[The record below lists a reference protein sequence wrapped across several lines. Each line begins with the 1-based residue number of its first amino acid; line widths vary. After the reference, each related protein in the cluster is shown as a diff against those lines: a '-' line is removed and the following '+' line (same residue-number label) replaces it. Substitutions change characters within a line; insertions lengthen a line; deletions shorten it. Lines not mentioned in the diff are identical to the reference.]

1 VAAPLTQS
9 PARSRI
15 SLLPCKRLL
24 AIDPGDQCLKLL
36 VVEESFG
43 RLHVRHQELV
53 EVPTAGALS
62 EEEAM
67 RHAQELIF
75 ELGDDPVA
83 LALPHDRALSQLVDL
98 PPTDATEA
106 RRLIEQETVKLSG
119 LGESNIVFD
128 YTALKPFGRHGNP
141 FWVTLCRE
149 EEVQRQVDRCGLGHL
164 DLCEVTTTANALMA
178 AGLAASLEGQ
188 LLAMVDF
195 GSTTTTVVIIDNGQG
210 VEAAQFLI
218 GGDALTEALATQ
230 QGTSLEEAENRKR
243 ALDLAGDS
251 VDVAV
256 VKPVLREWL
265 TELRR
270 VLTEWLKDQGRTDV
284 PLEDFRIV
292 LSGGGSLQLG
302 LIEHLNESS
311 QLSFELWPASGW
323 ESAPGS
329 RFAVAY
335 GAAIQ
340 ALGRSRQPVSL
351 LPAQVQEFWRGH
363 HSVNLLHSLIFF
375 LLAVA
380 VVAIG
385 FGTWQKQELVSSKEA
400 LLAQS
405 REALEKAQRI
415 QDSTLL
421 LRQRYERLQPGLER
435 QQNTMDVLQTLALL
449 HQVRSN
455 QSFWFVLLSDIP
467 SYESTP
473 TWGATNGPVA
483 APGTASSLD
492 SLRAGFLAEVT
503 LPEQGEAMRRTL
515 SQLVADLRSAQLFSN
530 VDLLPADRRRALVDP
545 ALVLPDQHFALALE
559 LPADRLPQLPP
570 PPESRPATNATPT
583 INPRRTTA
591 TEPRA
596 LQNSVVTGPI
606 RQP

>member
-1 VAAPLTQS
+1 MAAPLTQS
-9 PARSRI
+9 RARSRI
-15 SLLPCKRLL
+15 PLLPCKRLL
-24 AIDPGDQCLKLL
+24 AIDPGNQCLKLL
-36 VVEESFG
+36 VVEETFG
-43 RLHVRHQELV
+43 RLYIRHQELV
-53 EVPTAGALS
+53 EVPSGGALS

-83 LALPHDRALSQLVDL
+83 LAVPHDRALSQLVDL

-128 YTALKPFGRHGNP
+128 YTALRPFGRHGNP

-149 EEVQRQVDRCGLGHL
+149 EEVQRQVDRCGLAHL

-178 AGLAASLEGQ
+178 AGLAANLAGQ
-188 LLAMVDF
+188 LVAMVDF
-195 GSTTTTVVIIDNGQG
+195 GSTTTTVVIIDDGQG

-243 ALDLAGDS
+243 GLDLARDA
-251 VDVAV
+251 VNAAV

-265 TELRR
+265 AELRR
-270 VLTEWLKDQGRTDV
+270 VLTEWLKDQGRADV

-292 LSGGGSLQLG
+292 LSGGGSLQPG
-302 LIEHLNESS
+302 LIEHL
-311 QLSFELWPASGW
+311 QQAGPLRFELWPASGW
-323 ESAPGS
+323 DSAPGS

-351 LPAQVQEFWRGH
+351 LPAQVQRFWRGH
-363 HSVNLLHSLIFF
+363 HSVNLLHSLIVF

-385 FGTWQKQELVSSKEA
+385 FGTWQKHELVSSKEA

-405 REALEKAQRI
+405 REALVKAQRI
-415 QDSTLL
+415 QDSTLQ

-435 QQNTMDVLQTLALL
+435 QQNTTDVLQTLALL
-449 HQVRSN
+449 QQVRSN
-455 QSFWFVLLSDIP
+455 QNFWFVLLSDLP
-467 SYESTP
+467 SYESASA
-473 TWGATNGPVA
+473 WGASNGPVA
-483 APGTASSLD
+483 APAASASQG
-492 SLRAGFLAEVT
+492 SVRAGFLAEVT
-503 LPEQGEAMRRTL
+503 LPEQGEAMRRML
-515 SQLVADLRSAQLFSN
+515 SQLVADLRSAHLFSN

-545 ALVLPDQHFALALE
+545 ALVLPDRHFTLALE
-559 LPADRLPQLPP
+559 LPVDRLPPLPP
-570 PPESRPATNATPT
+570 PPEGRLATNAIPT
-583 INPRRTTA
+583 TSSRRITV

-596 LQNSVVTGPI
+596 LQNPVATGQI
-606 RQP
+606 RPY